1 MKTTEM
7 LELERA
13 LHSIEMILT
22 PRYGDYEFAAWSGPA
37 DLGELPS
44 LSQEVVIR
52 KVEETDK
59 ASQERAAIH
68 FCLTSAARLLT
79 VTQLLMT
86 KPVNQ
91 SPKDHAQRLREL
103 VDEIRAG
110 AQSAYRAA
118 LLLLLLRRHIG
129 LTRSVGGAK
138 QQAAGGST

>member
-13 LHSIEMILT
+13 LHSIELILVA
-22 PRYGDYEFAAWSGPA
+22 RYGDHEFAPWSGPT

-44 LSQEVVIR
+44 PAQEVVIR
-52 KVEETDK
+52 RVEEANK

-86 KPVNQ
+86 EPLYR

-110 AQSAYRAA
+110 ARSAYRAA
-118 LLLLLLRRHIG
+118 LMLLGQDTG
-129 LTRSVGGAK
+129 LARSVDGAK
-138 QQAAGGST
+138 QKAAGGNT

>member
-13 LHSIEMILT
+13 LHSIELILAA
-22 PRYGDYEFAAWSGPA
+22 RYGDHEFAPWSGPTN
-37 DLGELPS
+37 LGELPPPA
-44 LSQEVVIR
+44 QEVVIR
-52 KVEETDK
+52 RVEEANK

-86 KPVNQ
+86 EPVYR
-91 SPKDHAQRLREL
+91 SPEHHARRLSDL

-110 AQSAYRAA
+110 ARSAHQAA
-118 LLLLLLRRHIG
+118 LMLLGQDTGSARA
-129 LTRSVGGAK
+129 VDGAM
-138 QQAAGGST
+138 QQAAGRNA